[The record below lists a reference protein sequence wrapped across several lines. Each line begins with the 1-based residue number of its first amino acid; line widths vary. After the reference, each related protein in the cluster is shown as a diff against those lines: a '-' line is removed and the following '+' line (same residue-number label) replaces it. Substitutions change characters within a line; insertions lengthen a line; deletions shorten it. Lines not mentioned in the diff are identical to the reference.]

1 MEAGP
6 RMDGEARREDVVVVV
21 ERRSWSGEFVVVERS
36 WREADVTENWSLLIN
51 NKNALDRN

>member
-21 ERRSWSGEFVVVERS
+21 ERRSWG
-36 WREADVTENWSLLIN
+36 EADVTENWSLPIN

>member
-1 MEAGP
+1 
-6 RMDGEARREDVVVVV
+6 MDGEARREDVVVVV

-36 WREADVTENWSLLIN
+36 WREADVTENWSLPIN